1 MVDNIIVNLKTALY
15 LAAEARY
22 PELSMHELADVV
34 QNMED
39 FFSECSE
46 SLAEQ
51 YVWNSMDLKALAG
64 LAYRGE

>member
-1 MVDNIIVNLKTALY
+1 MVDNITMNLKSVLY

-22 PELSMHELADVV
+22 PELSMHELADIV

-39 FFSECSE
+39 FFSEGSE
-46 SLAEQ
+46 SLTEK
-51 YVWNSMDLKALAG
+51 YVWSSVDLKALAG

>member
-1 MVDNIIVNLKTALY
+1 MIDNIKVSPKSALY
-15 LAAEARY
+15 LAAEAQH
-22 PELSMHELADVV
+22 PELSMHELAEVV

-39 FFSECSE
+39 FFSECSK

-51 YVWNSMDLKALAG
+51 YVWNSADLKALAW

>member
-1 MVDNIIVNLKTALY
+1 MIDNIAVSPRAALH
-15 LAAEARY
+15 LAAEAQF
-22 PELSMHELADVV
+22 PELSMHELASVV

-39 FFSECSE
+39 FFSECSN

-51 YVWNSMDLKALAG
+51 YVWNSADLKALAW